1 MQKFIFGA
9 ILVAFALYRPKGLI
23 PAKNKRFDENKLKS
37 KKILRNDELGPD
49 NKEVQM

>member
-23 PAKNKRFDENKLKS
+23 PAKNKIFDEEKLRKVLTQKDLS
-37 KKILRNDELGPD
+37 YDQKKI
-49 NKEVQM
+49 QS